1 MLLPQVH
8 QELTRAA
15 ARPRVV
21 RRVGGRVSRAV
32 AAALLVLLVAAPVAQ
47 GHFASHPV
55 HASSSQ
61 SRESA

>member
-8 QELTRAA
+8 EELKRAA

-32 AAALLVLLVAAPVAQ
+32 VAALLVLLVAAPVAQ
-47 GHFASHPV
+47 GHFPGHPV

>member
-8 QELTRAA
+8 EELTRAA

-47 GHFASHPV
+47 GRFPVHTV

-61 SRESA
+61 FRGSA